1 MDWLSLSLL
10 SAVSLATADAITKRS
25 FSDTTAFEMGLVR
38 LLSALPWIVLSL
50 FFIPWVKPDKVFFLC
65 ILAALPLEAAAFFCY
80 MKAIKTSPLS
90 LSLTLPF
97 LAFTPGFVIL
107 TGWLV
112 LGEKITA
119 GGSWGIAL
127 IVAGSYVLNLS
138 KVPSGFLEPFRAIA
152 REPGSRLMLLV
163 SFIYAFTSVIGK
175 LAIVHSN
182 PYVFG
187 SLYNIALTLL
197 MTALIPF
204 SRAADPIKGFR
215 KRPLAAVVLGAAVS
229 LSIFSHFV
237 AISRIQ
243 AAYMI
248 SVKRTSL
255 LFGVLYGAWLF
266 REEKI
271 TERVTGA
278 VIMLTGVFL
287 IGMYG

>member
-10 SAVSLATADAITKRS
+10 SAVSLATADAITKKS
-25 FSDTTAFEMGLVR
+25 FSDGTAFEMGLVR
-38 LLSALPWIVLSL
+38 LLSALPWIILSL
-50 FFIPWVKPDKVFFLC
+50 FFIPWVKPDRVFFLC
-65 ILAALPLEAAAFFCY
+65 ILAALPLEATAFFCY
-80 MKAIKTSPLS
+80 MKAIQSSP

-112 LGEKITA
+112 LGEKITS
-119 GGSWGIAL
+119 GGFWGIAL
-127 IVAGSYVLNLS
+127 IVTGSYVLNLS

-197 MTALIPF
+197 MIALIPF
-204 SRAADPIKGFR
+204 SRAADPVTGIRGK
-215 KRPLAAVVLGAAVS
+215 PLAAVVLGAAVS

-266 REEKI
+266 REERI
-271 TERVTGA
+271 TERITGA

-287 IGMYG
+287 ISLYG